1 MTEFEAELKARRFVQ
16 EAGITQ
22 IPVDLSRYL
31 DKVSGKVTLDAL
43 DPDEAGYTMVTPK
56 GPLITLNAFDR
67 AARRRFTQ
75 CHEIGHLVLEL
86 PSQHAHG
93 PEWSYAKRPLN
104 EVCCDVFAAELLL
117 PVTLFLA
124 LAKNMPLD
132 FDTVDALRVK
142 FFASREAT
150 ASRLAATAKLACGYV
165 LSEGG
170 KVQHLVRSPALRQA
184 NAWIARG
191 TALPVGSAAQA
202 LRAGTSGLGSESCS
216 GDLWFDGWDDVEL
229 IESSVYIPDYDQT
242 LTLLHCSDQDELDA
256 LPRAPAREVAVDE
269 EDELLK
275 PLDGYPSWARPRDRG

>member
-22 IPVDLSRYL
+22 IPVDLSRYVE
-31 DKVSGKVTLDAL
+31 KVSGIVTLDAL
-43 DPDEAGYTMVTPK
+43 EPDEAGYTMVTPK

-75 CHEIGHLVLEL
+75 CHEIGHLVLGL
-86 PSQHAHG
+86 PSQHSHG
-93 PEWSYAKRPLN
+93 PEWSYAKRPMN

-117 PVTLFLA
+117 PATLFLA
-124 LAKNMPLD
+124 FTKDRSLD
-132 FDTVDALRVK
+132 FDTVDEFRVK

-150 ASRLAATAKLACGYV
+150 ASRLAATSKLPCGYM

-191 TALPVGSAAQA
+191 TPLPVGSAAQA
-202 LRAGTSGLGSESCS
+202 LRASKAGSGSESCS
-216 GDLWFDGWDDVEL
+216 GDLWFDGWHDVEL

-256 LPRAPAREVAVDE
+256 LPRTPSREVAVDE

-275 PLDGYPSWARPRDRG
+275 PLDGYPSWSRPRDRR